1 MLSDLTMSMP
11 AGSGYRQFMHYAQ
24 LANSGR
30 SIVVSDK
37 ASIFYDIIIFNSAL
51 SRPIPEV

>member
-1 MLSDLTMSMP
+1 MLLDLTISMP

-30 SIVVSDK
+30 SMVSDK
-37 ASIFYDIIIFNSAL
+37 ASIFYDIINFISAL
-51 SRPIPEV
+51 RRSIPEV

>member
-1 MLSDLTMSMP
+1 MSMP